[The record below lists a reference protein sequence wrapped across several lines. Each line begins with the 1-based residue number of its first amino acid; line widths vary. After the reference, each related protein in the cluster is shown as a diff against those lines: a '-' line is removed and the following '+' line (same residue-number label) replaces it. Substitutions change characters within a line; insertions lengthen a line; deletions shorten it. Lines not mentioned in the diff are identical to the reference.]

1 METDGD
7 IISRLQYQLKEAE
20 EERRKAAQYG
30 LKLVESE
37 NLLQNQLDELQ
48 NDMNFEQEKYTLQ
61 REVELK
67 NRMLG
72 SLNIE
77 CETLKQQQNVQLD
90 ALRRQL
96 ETLHGQEIK
105 ELKNKVHY
113 TKNKMNLLF
122 IVIAP
127 F

>member
-7 IISRLQYQLKEAE
+7 IISHLRYQLKEAE

-72 SLNIE
+72 SLNTE
-77 CETLKQQQNVQLD
+77 YETLKQQQTVQLD

-122 IVIAP
+122 TVIAP